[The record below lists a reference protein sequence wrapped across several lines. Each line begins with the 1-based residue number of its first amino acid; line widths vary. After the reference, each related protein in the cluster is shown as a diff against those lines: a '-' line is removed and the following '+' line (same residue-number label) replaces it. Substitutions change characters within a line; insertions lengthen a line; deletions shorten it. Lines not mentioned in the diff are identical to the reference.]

1 MLAKELFATLLGLP
15 AGWQIRDIEVSPT
28 QPRIDI
34 HVERAPSALDK
45 LLRRRQETVEHRWQ
59 TQPVAGRSCFLHL
72 HVPGGETLPNEPWTG
87 DGGRPFTREFAQRLR
102 VVGTAL
108 RTGDERT
115 VYEQTLRVSVTDLRR
130 QDIFGGGAA
139 AASSMP
145 TPPPHGAPP
154 PPAPR
159 PATPPAHTV
168 PAPAPAAVAPVA
180 PAAVLP
186 AAAMASADDA
196 SLPDD
201 AHPLWRRLALGEVG
215 IDIRSL
221 PLKLLLTRIRMQVK
235 QDPRMLADAS
245 AELHRF
251 FIDRARI
258 LGHEVAQIG
267 RLKERNT

>member
-34 HVERAPSALDK
+34 HVERAPSALDR

-139 AASSMP
+139 APPSMP
-145 TPPPHGAPP
+145 MPPPHGAS
-154 PPAPR
+154 
-159 PATPPAHTV
+159 
-168 PAPAPAAVAPVA
+168 APAPAAVAPVA

-186 AAAMASADDA
+186 AAMASADDA
-196 SLPDD
+196 PLPDG

>member
-45 LLRRRQETVEHRWQ
+45 LLRRRQEAVEHRWQ
-59 TQPVAGRSCFLHL
+59 TQPVAGRSCVLHL
-72 HVPGGETLPNEPWTG
+72 HVPSGETLPNEPWIG
-87 DGGRPFTREFAQRLR
+87 DSGRPFTREFAQRLR

-115 VYEQTLRVSVTDLRR
+115 VYEQTLRVNVTDLRR

-139 AASSMP
+139 ASAASMP
-145 TPPPHGAPP
+145 APPPHSAPP

-159 PATPPAHTV
+159 PASPPAHAV
-168 PAPAPAAVAPVA
+168 PAPAAVAPVA

-186 AAAMASADDA
+186 AASMASADDTA
-196 SLPDD
+196 LLPDG

-258 LGHEVAQIG
+258 LGHEAAQIG
-267 RLKERNT
+267 RLKGRNT